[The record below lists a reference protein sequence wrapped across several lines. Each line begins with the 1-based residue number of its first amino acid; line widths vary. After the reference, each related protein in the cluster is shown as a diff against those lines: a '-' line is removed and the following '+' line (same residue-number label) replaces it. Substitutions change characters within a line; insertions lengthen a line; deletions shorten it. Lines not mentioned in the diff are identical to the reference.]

1 MIISVLVGLLFT
13 LSNSWVV
20 HGFGT
25 FTGPLADDEGLSLPF
40 LGVGTS
46 PDDPSGLSWQ
56 LALLGLLKL
65 GAVFYLVQNGGMAS
79 ERSDQQSMSYETEVQ
94 QFDLKKFAICCR
106 KDGESGSRPLQ
117 QD

>member
-79 ERSDQQSMSYETEVQ
+79 ERSDQQSMSCMTEVQ
-94 QFDLKKFAICCR
+94 PIVRGGLCN
-106 KDGESGSRPLQ
+106 SSH
-117 QD
+117 